1 MKSNNDFKNILDKE
15 TISLAEKDR
24 KDKDKG
30 KNFFINKEYNA
41 KTRFILI
48 MIIIISISFNIF
60 IFFKYKKSETNKLN
74 KNLTN
79 FKNKE
84 INYFNKINL
93 QINKPF
99 LPIETEDIP
108 IKSFYQTKY
117 NKTNIR
123 YHFDEIYS
131 NRTLFEINYSYLPYT
146 NIKKSISYDE
156 NANIIYNSTG
166 MLNLTLLDF
175 YYNNIDIDKTQFN
188 HIHISMGFDANYV
201 LLSSI
206 SIASLLNNSKF
217 YVIVHMKI

>member
-48 MIIIISISFNIF
+48 VIIIISISFNI
-60 IFFKYKKSETNKLN
+60 IISFKYKKSETNKLN

-84 INYFNKINL
+84 INHFNKINL

-99 LPIETEDIP
+99 LPIETEDI
-108 IKSFYQTKY
+108 
-117 NKTNIR
+117 
-123 YHFDEIYS
+123 
-131 NRTLFEINYSYLPYT
+131 L
-146 NIKKSISYDE
+146 
-156 NANIIYNSTG
+156 NIIKQIS
-166 MLNLTLLDF
+166 
-175 YYNNIDIDKTQFN
+175 DIILMKFIQIELYLKLI
-188 HIHISMGFDANYV
+188 IHIFLILILKNQ
-201 LLSSI
+201 
-206 SIASLLNNSKF
+206 F
-217 YVIVHMKI
+217 HMMKMLILYIIQLEC